1 LGFSVIRHA
10 HSVKMIVFS
19 RKLARRV
26 NVRSSG
32 VGGGTAPNVQE
43 TRDLCDGLWA
53 RRVDYGERT
62 TQYSRSGLSAG
73 GFYSGY
79 GIWTRDRRRHTRSG
93 RAQTSG
99 GVKAK
104 FALPVPTVP
113 FTSSS
118 RTWARPW
125 HRRRRRGRAPG
136 SAPSTPDGGWGGRGA
151 GDGAKRSSGRGRRR
165 LPARPRAR
173 GGSCRRWPAGWRI
186 RVAATAGR
194 APAIAAEMAVDCGMA
209 VAAAEVVAVTA
220 VAAVEVAVAAAAA
233 TAGAVA
239 RQ

>member
-1 LGFSVIRHA
+1 MVCGLAESIMERGRLNTRGAACRRAGSIQDTEFGLETGVVIH
-10 HSVKMIVFS
+10 
-19 RKLARRV
+19 
-26 NVRSSG
+26 G
-32 VGGGTAPNVQE
+32 
-43 TRDLCDGLWA
+43 
-53 RRVDYGERT
+53 
-62 TQYSRSGLSAG
+62 
-73 GFYSGY
+73 
-79 GIWTRDRRRHTRSG
+79 SG

-104 FALPVPTVP
+104 FALPVPTFP

-136 SAPSTPDGGWGGRGA
+136 SAPSTPDGGCGGRGA